1 MLCSSL
7 MNFLG
12 LWSPDCFPSGVL
24 AASGKGAGVVGT
36 SGADGV
42 AWWFPV
48 IISGATADPES
59 NWQRNKDAANNFCTM
74 WKVRLK
80 QIGSSQKFPPEWAKI
95 KYEEPAQ
102 QSIWIRC
109 VWCNNLRIDSQC
121 QRASPVSACLAL
133 TWTQDMQTDI
143 SGKPADTEGCRR
155 GRAEIKLC
163 HTWTTAV
170 SPRADRGESCV
181 PRSCSEPLRGK
192 RSIDRR
198 CPNVVAWLSI
208 LQTSQVLSER
218 CWLSRCDYTPKENP
232 DPSFCLLFFM
242 ICLQF
247 ILKDKQNQPLT
258 KLSKRVTA
266 DRTVSWWDRLYHNSF
281 KILYSIS
288 AVLLILVWFF
298 DSVPE

>member
-24 AASGKGAGVVGT
+24 ATSGKGAGVVGT

-48 IISGATADPES
+48 IISGVIDPES

-74 WKVRLK
+74 WNVRLK
-80 QIGSSQKFPPEWAKI
+80 QWRNRLISKIPSKWAKI
-95 KYEEPAQ
+95 KYEEQ
-102 QSIWIRC
+102 TKQSIRIRC
-109 VWCNNLRIDSQC
+109 IWCNNLRIDYQC

-143 SGKPADTEGCRR
+143 SGEPADMEGCRR

-170 SPRADRGESCV
+170 SPWADRGESCV
-181 PRSCSEPLRGK
+181 PRSCSEPLRGE
-192 RSIDRR
+192 RSIDRG
-198 CPNVVAWLSI
+198 CTNVIV
-208 LQTSQVLSER
+208 
-218 CWLSRCDYTPKENP
+218 
-232 DPSFCLLFFM
+232 
-242 ICLQF
+242 
-247 ILKDKQNQPLT
+247 
-258 KLSKRVTA
+258 
-266 DRTVSWWDRLYHNSF
+266 
-281 KILYSIS
+281 
-288 AVLLILVWFF
+288 
-298 DSVPE
+298 